1 VTDAP
6 GLASAAV
13 TEITPEDEA
22 RYRRIILAIASG
34 AFLASF
40 AMNFWWPFLP
50 LFLRQIGATSDANA
64 LFWVG
69 TATTVQGMAR
79 LVSGPAWG
87 VISDRYGRK
96 LMLIRALYAA
106 TLTTAIA
113 AVAHAPWVV
122 VVALSMQGLFSG
134 FIPAAIA
141 LTSVSVPDARLNRSL
156 GVVTGGQYLGSTLG
170 PAAGAL
176 LAIGFGYRGA
186 IVASAVL
193 PALAATWIIFAV
205 PRDRIAPRLP
215 TAPSTPARRLR
226 PSFGWL
232 SGFSTAFWVAVVLY
246 FGLFALNQFVRV
258 ATPVA
263 LDDIVGADR
272 ARGVSGIAFS
282 LAGAAA
288 VAGVTVVARWMS
300 GRASLRETVVVFTL
314 LSAAAMPALAAG
326 HSPWLYGAGFL
337 VFALVNAASMPAINT
352 LIAATV
358 EPARR
363 GTAFGLASS
372 AQAVAFMAGPM
383 GAAAF
388 AAISLPAGFL
398 FCAGAFLVLTA
409 LAALGIRERPR
420 TGPRPDAT
428 TPEALPCHRIP
439 RTEAEHANLP
449 RWRPRNRDGR
459 AHRLRQ

>member
-1 VTDAP
+1 MTDAP
-6 GLASAAV
+6 GPAIATV
-13 TEITPEDEA
+13 TGIPPEDEA

-69 TATTVQGMAR
+69 IATTVQGFAR

-87 VISDRYGRK
+87 IISDRYGRK
-96 LMLIRALYAA
+96 LMLVRALYAA

-113 AVAHAPWVV
+113 ALAHAPWVV

-141 LTSVSVPDARLNRSL
+141 LTSVSVPDSRLNRSL

-170 PAAGAL
+170 PAVGAL

-205 PRDRIAPRLP
+205 PRDHIARPAPATSSGPGQRRIRL
-215 TAPSTPARRLR
+215 SVRWLR
-226 PSFGWL
+226 
-232 SGFSTAFWVAVVLY
+232 GFSTAFWIAVFLY

-263 LDDIVGADR
+263 LEDIVGASR
-272 ARGVSGIAFS
+272 ARGVSGIAFT
-282 LAGAAA
+282 LGGAAA

-300 GRASLRETVVVFTL
+300 GRASLRQTLIVFTFV
-314 LSAAAMPALAAG
+314 SAAAMPALAVGQSA
-326 HSPWLYGAGFL
+326 WLYGAGFL
-337 VFALVNAASMPAINT
+337 VFALVNAASMPATNT
-352 LIAATV
+352 LIAETV

-388 AAISLPAGFL
+388 ASFSLPAGFL
-398 FCAGAFLVLTA
+398 FCGAAFLA
-409 LAALGIRERPR
+409 LAALVALGIRER
-420 TGPRPDAT
+420 
-428 TPEALPCHRIP
+428 H
-439 RTEAEHANLP
+439 
-449 RWRPRNRDGR
+449 
-459 AHRLRQ
+459 

>member
-1 VTDAP
+1 VTAAEN
-6 GLASAAV
+6 ASSLVTV
-13 TEITPEDEA
+13 TETSPEDEA
-22 RYRRIILAIASG
+22 RYKRIILAIASG

-69 TATTVQGMAR
+69 VATTVQGVAR
-79 LVSGPAWG
+79 LVSGPVWG

-96 LMLIRALYAA
+96 LMLVRALYAA

-170 PAAGAL
+170 PAVGAV

-205 PRDRIAPRLP
+205 PRDSIAPRAVRAAGAAGGRGLQV
-215 TAPSTPARRLR
+215 SMGWIKGFAR
-226 PSFGWL
+226 P
-232 SGFSTAFWVAVVLY
+232 FWVAVFLY

-263 LDDIVGADR
+263 LDGIVGSGSAR
-272 ARGVSGIAFS
+272 AVSGVAFS

-300 GRASLRETVVVFTL
+300 GRASLRQTLIVFSL
-314 LSAAAMPALAAG
+314 ASAAAMPALAIGQSA
-326 HSPWLYGAGFL
+326 WLYGAGFL
-337 VFALVNAASMPAINT
+337 VFALVNAASMPATNT
-352 LIAATV
+352 LIAESV
-358 EPARR
+358 DPARR

-388 AAISLPAGFL
+388 ATFSLPAGFL
-398 FCAGAFLVLTA
+398 FCAVAFA
-409 LAALGIRERPR
+409 GLAALVAVATHER
-420 TGPRPDAT
+420 
-428 TPEALPCHRIP
+428 
-439 RTEAEHANLP
+439 
-449 RWRPRNRDGR
+449 
-459 AHRLRQ
+459 

>member
-1 VTDAP
+1 MTDAP
-6 GLASAAV
+6 GPATATV

-50 LFLRQIGATSDANA
+50 LFLRKIGATSDANA

-69 TATTVQGMAR
+69 VATTVQGVAR

-96 LMLIRALYAA
+96 LMLVRALYAA

-141 LTSVSVPDARLNRSL
+141 LTSVSVPDSRLNRSL

-170 PAAGAL
+170 PAVGAL
-176 LAIGFGYRGA
+176 LAVGFGYRGA

-205 PRDRIAPRLP
+205 PRDQITPRI
-215 TAPSTPARRLR
+215 PARSPAPQRRRVRL
-226 PSFGWL
+226 SIGWL
-232 SGFSTAFWVAVVLY
+232 KGFSAAFWIAVFLS

-263 LDDIVGADR
+263 LVDIVGSDR

-282 LAGAAA
+282 LGGAAA

-300 GRASLRETVVVFTL
+300 GWASLRQTVIVFTV

-326 HSPWLYGAGFL
+326 QSAWLYGAGFL
-337 VFALVNAASMPAINT
+337 LFALVNAASMPATNT
-352 LIAATV
+352 LIAETV

-383 GAAAF
+383 GAAGF

-398 FCAGAFLVLTA
+398 FCAGAFLVLAA
-409 LAALGIRERPR
+409 LATAGIRERP
-420 TGPRPDAT
+420 
-428 TPEALPCHRIP
+428 
-439 RTEAEHANLP
+439 
-449 RWRPRNRDGR
+449 
-459 AHRLRQ
+459 

>member
-1 VTDAP
+1 MAAQKASGTEGRYYPPV
-6 GLASAAV
+6 SAAEDAASILTV
-13 TEITPEDEA
+13 TETSPEDEA
-22 RYRRIILAIASG
+22 RYKRIILAIASG

-69 TATTVQGMAR
+69 VATTVQGVAR
-79 LVSGPAWG
+79 LVSGPIWG

-96 LMLIRALYAA
+96 LMLVRALYAA

-141 LTSVSVPDARLNRSL
+141 LTSVSVPDERLNRSL

-170 PAAGAL
+170 PAVGAL

-205 PRDRIAPRLP
+205 PRDSVAPR
-215 TAPSTPARRLR
+215 AVRAVGAAGGRGFKFSMA
-226 PSFGWL
+226 WIK
-232 SGFSTAFWVAVVLY
+232 GFSRPFWVAVFVY

-263 LDDIVGADR
+263 LQGIVGSGSAR
-272 ARGVSGIAFS
+272 AVSGVAFS

-288 VAGVTVVARWMS
+288 VTGVTVVARWMS
-300 GRASLRETVVVFTL
+300 GRASLRQTLIVFSL
-314 LSAAAMPALAAG
+314 ASAAAMPAMAIGQSA
-326 HSPWLYGAGFL
+326 WLYGAGFL
-337 VFALVNAASMPAINT
+337 AFALVNAASMPATNT
-352 LIAATV
+352 LIAETV

-372 AQAVAFMAGPM
+372 AQAIAFMAGPM

-388 AAISLPAGFL
+388 ATFSLPAGFL
-398 FCAGAFLVLTA
+398 FCAAAFAGLAVLVAVATD
-409 LAALGIRERPR
+409 ER
-420 TGPRPDAT
+420 
-428 TPEALPCHRIP
+428 
-439 RTEAEHANLP
+439 
-449 RWRPRNRDGR
+449 
-459 AHRLRQ
+459 

>member
-1 VTDAP
+1 
-6 GLASAAV
+6 
-13 TEITPEDEA
+13 
-22 RYRRIILAIASG
+22 
-34 AFLASF
+34 
-40 AMNFWWPFLP
+40 MNFWWPFLP

-69 TATTVQGMAR
+69 VATTVQGVAR
-79 LVSGPAWG
+79 LVSGPVWG

-96 LMLIRALYAA
+96 LMLVRALYAA

-113 AVAHAPWVV
+113 AFAHAPWVV

-170 PAAGAL
+170 PAVGAL

-205 PRDRIAPRLP
+205 PRDAVAPRLVRAAAGAG
-215 TAPSTPARRLR
+215 TRRLR
-226 PSFGWL
+226 VSTGWVR
-232 SGFSTAFWVAVVLY
+232 GFSTPFWVAVFLY

-263 LDDIVGADR
+263 LEGIVGSGNAR
-272 ARGVSGIAFS
+272 AVSGITFS

-288 VAGVTVVARWMS
+288 VVGVTVVARWMS
-300 GRASLRETVVVFTL
+300 GRASLRQTLIVFSL
-314 LSAAAMPALAAG
+314 ASAAAMPALAIG
-326 HSPWLYGAGFL
+326 HSAWIYGAGFL
-337 VFALVNAASMPAINT
+337 VFALVNAASMPATNT
-352 LIAATV
+352 LIAETV

-383 GAAAF
+383 GAAGF
-388 AAISLPAGFL
+388 AAFSLPAGFL
-398 FCAGAFLVLTA
+398 FCAVAFAGLATLVAVATH
-409 LAALGIRERPR
+409 ERR
-420 TGPRPDAT
+420 
-428 TPEALPCHRIP
+428 
-439 RTEAEHANLP
+439 
-449 RWRPRNRDGR
+449 
-459 AHRLRQ
+459 